1 MSLQLVQSYDS
12 DEEEARLKS
21 AAFEQGDNSS
31 DSSGSDSEDAEDAE
45 DAEAEDASRNG
56 ENSGG
61 KENAGGAAT
70 AGRNAGGALA
80 AGRIGGVRRTAAG
93 FLPEKG
99 PSGLPSAAAAFE
111 AVRGTSR
118 PVLRQWNRGEEDGRW
133 EGGKRGGKF
142 RVSRG
147 GEEVIPSEGEVRER
161 TLGITVRFEAV
172 HFYSGAAAIVSFPQV
187 GGPPSFLAPT
197 ALSHHMHIARA
208 GKLVAMGSANE
219 EAPRGIVTVA
229 GAPAAAPAAVVYRER
244 RAGGVGGGAREIVA
258 APVRNPNA
266 PAAEPAAVEGGEEG
280 AEGSDAANGDAT
292 RGRKAV
298 GVSMPPKADAVDL
311 LRICPTCQVPKT
323 PSSGQGVVCPIC
335 RDRPAGDADVAAGRE
350 KSKRREGDSK
360 VKDKEKS
367 KRMKG
372 QSSHATWKSET
383 EMQLRQTYD

>member
-12 DEEEARLKS
+12 DEDEARLRS
-21 AAFEQGDNSS
+21 AAFAQGGDSS
-31 DSSGSDSEDAEDAE
+31 DSSGSESDDAEDAE
-45 DAEAEDASRNG
+45 TEEASRSG
-56 ENSGG
+56 EDSGG

-70 AGRNAGGALA
+70 AGRTAGGAQA
-80 AGRIGGVRRTAAG
+80 AGRIGGVRRTAVG

-111 AVRGTSR
+111 A
-118 PVLRQWNRGEEDGRW
+118 
-133 EGGKRGGKF
+133 
-142 RVSRG
+142 
-147 GEEVIPSEGEVRER
+147 
-161 TLGITVRFEAV
+161 
-172 HFYSGAAAIVSFPQV
+172 V

-219 EAPRGIVTVA
+219 EAPRGIVSVA

-244 RAGGVGGGAREIVA
+244 RAGGVGGGAAPAAVVYRERRAGGVGGGVREIVAALVRNRNSPAAAAAATAVLAREIVA

-298 GVSMPPKADAVDL
+298 GASMPPKADAVDL
-311 LRICPTCQVPKT
+311 LRWVEVQSGANGLWLQGGKYGSL
-323 PSSGQGVVCPIC
+323 PSEADAVDLLRWVEVQSGARCMEGGVN
-335 RDRPAGDADVAAGRE
+335 AF
-350 KSKRREGDSK
+350 
-360 VKDKEKS
+360 
-367 KRMKG
+367 
-372 QSSHATWKSET
+372 
-383 EMQLRQTYD
+383 

>member
-1 MSLQLVQSYDS
+1 
-12 DEEEARLKS
+12 
-21 AAFEQGDNSS
+21 
-31 DSSGSDSEDAEDAE
+31 
-45 DAEAEDASRNG
+45 
-56 ENSGG
+56 
-61 KENAGGAAT
+61 
-70 AGRNAGGALA
+70 
-80 AGRIGGVRRTAAG
+80 
-93 FLPEKG
+93 
-99 PSGLPSAAAAFE
+99 
-111 AVRGTSR
+111 
-118 PVLRQWNRGEEDGRW
+118 
-133 EGGKRGGKF
+133 
-142 RVSRG
+142 
-147 GEEVIPSEGEVRER
+147 
-161 TLGITVRFEAV
+161 
-172 HFYSGAAAIVSFPQV
+172 V

-219 EAPRGIVTVA
+219 EVPRGIVSVA

-298 GVSMPPKADAVDL
+298 GASMPPKADAVDL

-350 KSKRREGDSK
+350 KARRREGDSK

>member
-12 DEEEARLKS
+12 DEDEARLRS
-21 AAFEQGDNSS
+21 AAFVQGGDSS
-31 DSSGSDSEDAEDAE
+31 DSSGSDLEDAE
-45 DAEAEDASRNG
+45 DAEAEDNTEG
-56 ENSGG
+56 ENREEASLAREDNGG
-61 KENAGGAAT
+61 KEI
-70 AGRNAGGALA
+70 AGGALP
-80 AGRIGGVRRTAAG
+80 AGRIGGARRTAAG

-111 AVRGTSR
+111 AV
-118 PVLRQWNRGEEDGRW
+118 E
-133 EGGKRGGKF
+133 
-142 RVSRG
+142 
-147 GEEVIPSEGEVRER
+147 
-161 TLGITVRFEAV
+161 
-172 HFYSGAAAIVSFPQV
+172 
-187 GGPPSFLAPT
+187 GPPSFLAPT
-197 ALSHHMHIARA
+197 ALSHHMHIARS

-219 EAPRGIVTVA
+219 EAPRGNVSVA
-229 GAPAAAPAAVVYRER
+229 GAAAPAPAAVVFRER
-244 RAGGVGGGAREIVA
+244 RAGGVGGGVREIVA

-266 PAAEPAAVEGGEEG
+266 PAAAPAAAVEGGDEA
-280 AEGSDAANGDAT
+280 AEGSDAANGDAPH
-292 RGRKAV
+292 GRKAV

-335 RDRPAGDADVAAGRE
+335 RDRPAGGADVAAGRE
-350 KSKRREGDSK
+350 KAKKRDGDSK

>member
-12 DEEEARLKS
+12 DEDEARLRS
-21 AAFEQGDNSS
+21 AAFVQGGDSS
-31 DSSGSDSEDAEDAE
+31 DSSGSESEDAE
-45 DAEAEDASRNG
+45 DAEAEEASRNG
-56 ENSGG
+56 EDSDG

-111 AVRGTSR
+111 AV
-118 PVLRQWNRGEEDGRW
+118 
-133 EGGKRGGKF
+133 
-142 RVSRG
+142 
-147 GEEVIPSEGEVRER
+147 
-161 TLGITVRFEAV
+161 
-172 HFYSGAAAIVSFPQV
+172 

-197 ALSHHMHIARA
+197 ALSHYMHIARA

-219 EAPRGIVTVA
+219 EAPRGVVSVA
-229 GAPAAAPAAVVYRER
+229 GAAAAAPAAVVYRER
-244 RAGGVGGGAREIVA
+244 RAGGVGGGVREIVA

-266 PAAEPAAVEGGEEG
+266 PAAEPDAVEGGVEE
-280 AEGSDAANGDAT
+280 AEGSDAVNGDAT

-298 GVSMPPKADAVDL
+298 GVSMPPPKADAVDL

-350 KSKRREGDSK
+350 KAKKREGDSK